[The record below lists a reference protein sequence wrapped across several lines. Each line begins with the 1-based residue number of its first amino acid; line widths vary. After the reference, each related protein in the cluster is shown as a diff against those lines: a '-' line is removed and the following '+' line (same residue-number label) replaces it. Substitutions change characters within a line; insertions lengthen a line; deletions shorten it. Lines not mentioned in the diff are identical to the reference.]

1 MERGRMGQGGTG
13 QNETE
18 RGGTEGSGTRRDGVG
33 RDETRR
39 RETGRDGL
47 GRHGTRRDGAR
58 WGGTGRDE
66 VTRDRNAATAAP
78 GSQSPRP
85 VGVRLI
91 TLHLRTH
98 EMNVAPVPGGTDD
111 YRSRL
116 AGTVPGKGRIPFDCG
131 ADGRRGE
138 RMWGT
143 EDDPFD
149 QRREWGEK
157 DKQEAEGDK
166 FKP

>member
-1 MERGRMGQGGTG
+1 MG
-13 QNETE
+13 
-18 RGGTEGSGTRRDGVG
+18 RDGAGRDRGERDETGWGWTG
-33 RDETRR
+33 RDEEKRDGTGRIGTPR
-39 RETGRDGL
+39 DETGRGEM
-47 GRHGTRRDGAR
+47 GRDGTD
-58 WGGTGRDE
+58 WDGTGRDE
-66 VTRDRNAATAAP
+66 ATRDRNAATAAP

>member
-1 MERGRMGQGGTG
+1 MGLD
-13 QNETE
+13 
-18 RGGTEGSGTRRDGVG
+18 GTRRGEERRDGT
-33 RDETRR
+33 DWDA
-39 RETGRDGL
+39 TGRDGT
-47 GRHGTRRDGAR
+47 GRDGAGR
-58 WGGTGRDE
+58 DGTGRDE
-66 VTRDRNAATAAP
+66 ATRDRNAATAAP

>member
-1 MERGRMGQGGTG
+1 MGLD
-13 QNETE
+13 
-18 RGGTEGSGTRRDGVG
+18 GTRRGWTG
-33 RDETRR
+33 RDEEKSDGTGRIGTPR
-39 RETGRDGL
+39 DETGRGEM
-47 GRHGTRRDGAR
+47 GRD
-58 WGGTGRDE
+58 GTGRDE
-66 VTRDRNAATAAP
+66 ATRDRNAATAAP
-78 GSQSPRP
+78 GSQSTRP

-157 DKQEAEGDK
+157 DKQEVEGDK

>member
-1 MERGRMGQGGTG
+1 MDGTG
-13 QNETE
+13 WDGTE
-18 RGGTEGSGTRRDGVG
+18 RDGAGRDRGERDETGWGWTG
-33 RDETRR
+33 RDEEKRDGTGRIGTPR
-39 RETGRDGL
+39 DETGRGEM
-47 GRHGTRRDGAR
+47 GRD
-58 WGGTGRDE
+58 GTGRDE